1 MILQLTLLAA
11 LGGAVFLAPAGAA
24 DVYRLNEERGGVH
37 YTDRLPPERVREGH
51 TVLDAEGREKKT
63 LPPVGT
69 PEEQEAERLRQEQRR
84 ERERLVREQI
94 QRDMMLI
101 KLYATEDAINTARDA
116 RLEGVD
122 SQRAVLVNQM
132 LTNRQRMDLL
142 LREDPTSDEIPHLRR
157 KMASDESAVR
167 NLLQERLAIEARFAA
182 DLERWRTL
190 KSGGGVGG
198 PRSNSAPASD

>member
-1 MILQLTLLAA
+1 MILQLTLLTA
-11 LGGAVFLAPAGAA
+11 LGGATFIAPVGAA
-24 DVYRLNEERGGVH
+24 DVYRLNEERGGVY

-51 TVLDAEGREKKT
+51 TVLDSEGREKKT

-69 PEEQEAERLRQEQRR
+69 PEEQKAERLRQAQRR
-84 ERERLVREQI
+84 EQERLVREQA

-101 KLYATEDAINTARDA
+101 KLYASEEAINTARDA

-142 LREDPTSDEIPHLRR
+142 LREDPTSAEIPQLQR
-157 KMASDESAVR
+157 KMASDEGAVR
-167 NLLQERLAIEARFAA
+167 NLLHERLAIEARFAA
-182 DLERWRTL
+182 DLERWRVL
-190 KSGGGVGG
+190 KSGGGVDRA
-198 PRSNSAPASD
+198 RSNSDPSSN